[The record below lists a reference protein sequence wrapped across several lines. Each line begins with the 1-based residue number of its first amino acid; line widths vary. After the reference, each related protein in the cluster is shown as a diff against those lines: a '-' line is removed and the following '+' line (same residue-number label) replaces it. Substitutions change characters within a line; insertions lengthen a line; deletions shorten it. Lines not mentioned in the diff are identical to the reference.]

1 MWPNLQ
7 FPADLVKLT
16 EEILN
21 GKLHLLCSDILYVIP
36 ASSPSPE
43 SSPEPE
49 NSSTLPDALSSSES
63 TLLCFSVLV
72 LLAVL
77 VGFTWDFILVWV
89 LFVALVITFTVWL
102 DTTVALLSTSANSL
116 GASKWKT
123 IYFLSL
129 IEKCP
134 NAEFFLVC
142 VFLYSDWIRIFT
154 PYLDTFHSVIYMF
167 LYIFHKIKWHGLY
180 STIFRKFKLW
190 KFGNKCNNSKHSYF
204 NERAWKARLKILFIT
219 AWRTWKL
226 QI

>member
-21 GKLHLLCSDILYVIP
+21 GKLHLLCSDIQYVIP

-63 TLLCFSVLV
+63 TFLCFSVLV

-134 NAEFFLVC
+134 NAEFILVRI
-142 VFLYSDWIRIFT
+142 FLYSDWIRIFT
-154 PYLDTFHSVIYMF
+154 PYLDTFYSVIYMLSIF
-167 LYIFHKIKWHGLY
+167 LIKSNGMVYIRQSFENSSFENLETSVTILSIHILIKEHE
-180 STIFRKFKLW
+180 KPD
-190 KFGNKCNNSKHSYF
+190 
-204 NERAWKARLKILFIT
+204 
-219 AWRTWKL
+219 
-226 QI
+226 